1 MISSLIRRKRHKLYI
16 KNYILNYLKFQK
28 EEKQKGEKQDDQPKH
43 QEEQLLT
50 EGQEQ
55 ITEEEEIK
63 MFNEHKCMMQSYEL
77 LTGKKTYEEL
87 LDRDIDVMVVFNPTK
102 PVVSMKDD
110 VYDVLMEYFVGQ
122 EDYEKAAELRDQKL
136 LNSYYSFPAPP
147 VVYNDE
153 TTSSHLDENL

>member
-1 MISSLIRRKRHKLYI
+1 MS
-16 KNYILNYLKFQK
+16 N
-28 EEKQKGEKQDDQPKH
+28 
-43 QEEQLLT
+43 
-50 EGQEQ
+50 
-55 ITEEEEIK
+55 
-63 MFNEHKCMMQSYEL
+63 FNEHKCMTQSYEL

-147 VVYNDE
+147 VAYNNE

>member
-1 MISSLIRRKRHKLYI
+1 MSSSLIRRKKHKLYI

-28 EEKQKGEKQDDQPKH
+28 EEKQKEEKQDDQLKH

-50 EGQEQ
+50 EGQQQ

-110 VYDVLMEYFVGQ
+110 VYDVLMEYFVEPHKGHT
-122 EDYEKAAELRDQKL
+122 YVFWRF
-136 LNSYYSFPAPP
+136 NSNMLTNCACHYL
-147 VVYNDE
+147 
-153 TTSSHLDENL
+153 TS